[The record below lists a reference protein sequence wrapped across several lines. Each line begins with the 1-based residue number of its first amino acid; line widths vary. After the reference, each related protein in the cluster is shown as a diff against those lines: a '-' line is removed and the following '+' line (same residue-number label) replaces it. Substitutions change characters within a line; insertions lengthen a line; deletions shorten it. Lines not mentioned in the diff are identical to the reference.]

1 MSMFNP
7 YDQFGLM
14 PEIPTPKEEPNEEE
28 IGAAHFVGCMYAMAA
43 MFILFLIMSIAIL
56 VIRFS

>member
-1 MSMFNP
+1 MSMNTFDPNTP
-7 YDQFGLM
+7 FGFM
-14 PEIPTPKEEPNEEE
+14 PEIPHEEPTEEE

-43 MFILFLIMSIAIL
+43 TIILFLIMSIAIL